1 MPVGKVTS
9 PTPVGEVARGAGEGS
24 IALVA
29 GEASGDNLGGALIRA
44 LGERAPGLRCVGVA
58 GPRMLEAGCEAWR
71 SSEELA
77 VMGLAEILKHLPRL
91 LRLRRDLVA
100 RLLHERPDVFVGID
114 SPEFNLR
121 VAAQLRAHGITT
133 VQYVSPQVWAWRQGR
148 VQTIGRA
155 VDLVLCVLPFE
166 TRFYDAH
173 HVRAVFVG
181 HPLAD
186 RVPLESP
193 SEPARRAIGLAL
205 DRPVVAVL
213 PGSRRAEVGKLG
225 APFAATMAWLH
236 SRRPELQFVAP
247 MANAPAREA
256 FERAL
261 AEHAPAVRA
270 RLVDAR
276 SQEALAAADA
286 VLVASGTATL
296 ETALVK
302 RPMVVAYRVAPLT
315 SWLLRDLGL
324 MKAPFFA
331 QPNLLAGRQVV
342 PEYFQEK
349 VHPDVLGPAVLEQ
362 LERPDL
368 ADLVATFT
376 EMHHALRRDASA
388 RAAEAILELRERRR
402 MPA

>member
-213 PGSRRAEVGKLG
+213 PGSRRAEVGKLA

-349 VHPDVLGPAVLEQ
+349 VHPDVLGPAVLAQ
-362 LERPDL
+362 LERPDR